1 MSRRIERLN
10 DLIREE
16 MSELLRRQ
24 IKDPR
29 LGCFLTVT
37 RVDTSPDL
45 RFAKVFISIMG
56 SDEEKNK
63 AMDGLASASGFLYR
77 ELRGRLSLH
86 RTPQLVFYKDDSI
99 ERGSQ
104 VLHLMQEVTSSE
116 ETDVEH

>member
-1 MSRRIERLN
+1 MSRRTERLN
-10 DLIREE
+10 DLIQEE
-16 MSELLRRQ
+16 ISELLRRQ

-29 LGCFLTVT
+29 LSCFLTVT

-86 RTPQLVFYKDDSI
+86 RTPRLVFYKDDSI
-99 ERGSQ
+99 ERGAQ
-104 VLHLMQEVTSSE
+104 VLHLMKEVTSSE